1 MDLETSDEWE
11 NEWNEAGAA
20 EVMQTERQNRGWV
33 S

>member
-20 EVMQTERQNRGWV
+20 EVMQTERQNR